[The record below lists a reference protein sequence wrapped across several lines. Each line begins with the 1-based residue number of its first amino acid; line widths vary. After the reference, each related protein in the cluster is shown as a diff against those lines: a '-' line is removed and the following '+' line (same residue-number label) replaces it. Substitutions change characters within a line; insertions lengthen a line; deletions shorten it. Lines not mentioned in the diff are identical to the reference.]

1 MADFIDMIPDVPG
14 VNVFQG
20 SLGDFYFDI
29 QQFTHGTSMPFF
41 HYHDSYEFYY
51 MKRGRKT
58 YIIDDEKYDLTTSD
72 LMIVH
77 PGEKHRAVS
86 PDNKPQQ
93 RMIFYFNE
101 SSFTLFADV
110 IGDYMSPGVATCHK
124 LTFPTDKLIAM
135 SNLFDR
141 ISTFSN
147 DDLGDRLKLA
157 RIECTMFELVC
168 QINEI
173 AVRNGGRRDGNS
185 AIKEAMEHITR
196 NHGSDIT
203 LKSVSESVFMSPNY
217 FSTLFHEYTGM
228 TFGEYLTDVR
238 VRHAMRLLSDT
249 GESVSKI
256 ASDCGFSSP
265 NYMSDTFRKVTGRSP
280 SEYRRIKKESDSI
293 KLHDP
298 E

>member
-1 MADFIDMIPDVPG
+1 MADFIDMIPEVPG

-51 MKRGRKT
+51 MRQGRKT
-58 YIIDDEKYDLTTSD
+58 YIIDDKPYDLITGD

-77 PGEKHRAVS
+77 PCEKHRAVS
-86 PDNKPQQ
+86 PDNRPQQ
-93 RMIFYFNE
+93 RIIFYFTE
-101 SSFTLFADV
+101 KSFSRFSDV
-110 IGDYMSPGVATCHK
+110 ISDYMSPGIATCHK

-147 DDLGDRLKLA
+147 DDLGDRMKLA
-157 RIECTMFELVC
+157 RIESTMFELVC
-168 QINEI
+168 QIHDI
-173 AVRNGGRRDGNS
+173 ALRNDGRQDGS
-185 AIKEAMEHITR
+185 DAIKSAMEHITR
-196 NHGSDIT
+196 DHGSEIT

-217 FSTLFHEYTGM
+217 FSTLFHKYAGM
-228 TFGEYLTDVR
+228 TFGKYLTDVR
-238 VRHAMRLLSDT
+238 IRHAMRLLSDT
-249 GESVSKI
+249 SESISKI
-256 ASDCGFSSP
+256 ALECGFSSP
-265 NYMSDTFRKVTGRSP
+265 NYMSDTFRKIIGKSP

-293 KLHDP
+293 QLDDL

>member
-1 MADFIDMIPDVPG
+1 MADFIDMIPEVPG

-29 QQFTHGTSMPFF
+29 QQFSHGTSMPFF

-58 YIIDDEKYDLTTSD
+58 YIIDDEKYDLTTGD

-86 PDNKPQQ
+86 PDNRPQQ
-93 RMIFYFNE
+93 RVIFYFNE
-101 SSFTLFADV
+101 SSFTRFADV

-157 RIECTMFELVC
+157 RIESTMFELVC
-168 QINEI
+168 QIHDI
-173 AVRNGGRRDGNS
+173 ALRNDGRQNGS
-185 AIKEAMEHITR
+185 GAIKSAMEHITR
-196 NHGSDIT
+196 DHGSEIT

-217 FSTLFHEYTGM
+217 FSTLFHKYAGM
-228 TFGEYLTDVR
+228 TFGKYLTDVR
-238 VRHAMRLLSDT
+238 IRHAMRLLSDT
-249 GESVSKI
+249 SESVSKI
-256 ASDCGFSSP
+256 ALECGFRAR
-265 NYMSDTFRKVTGRSP
+265 T
-280 SEYRRIKKESDSI
+280 I
-293 KLHDP
+293 
-298 E
+298 